1 MLVAELSQAE
11 YKIFKRKVA
20 NLYVNTGEK
29 LDYKVAGEKKR
40 KVKVTLNKEYD
51 MAWLD
56 ANSEGVS

>member
-29 LDYKVAGEKKR
+29 LDYKVAGENKR

-56 ANSEGVS
+56 ANSKGVS

>member
-56 ANSEGVS
+56 VNSEGVS